1 VVLDPAGFDAIQP
14 GDVLIA
20 KPCALRRGFAATFRG
35 NGMTVME
42 PEREVTN
49 PVAFPRLS
57 DAQLARLRSYGTP
70 QTVGPGDV
78 LYHPGDAT
86 YDLIVTEDATV
97 EIVQPATL
105 EAPEESLVRFGP
117 GSFLGELN
125 LLTGQAVYLIAR
137 VTEAGRMHRITPSRF
152 RQLMAEDP
160 DLSDILLE
168 AFRARREILTQNGAS
183 RGLELVG
190 SAMDS
195 ASLALRT
202 YVARRRLPHVW
213 FDADS
218 IAGQSLIEAASLTS
232 ADLPA
237 ALTPDQVLRRASPGE
252 LAQALGLT
260 YRRTDSDASV
270 DVTVVGAGPAGLA
283 AAVYASSEGLTTVL
297 VDAVGPGG
305 QAAATSRIE
314 NYLGFPSGI
323 SGAQLAERAET
334 QALKFGAQLSTP
346 CEIVALDIEGHLRAV
361 IADGTDIPTRALIIA
376 SGARYRSLTLERW
389 DEFVGAGIF
398 YAATDLEA
406 RSCAGGP
413 VTVVGGGN
421 GAGQAA
427 LFLASCG
434 CDVTVAI
441 RRPEIESGMSRY
453 LVDRLLA
460 NPNIAV
466 RGSTEVMRLGGEH
479 VLESI
484 SLIGP
489 GGEQREQACRGLFCF
504 IGAEPATS
512 WLTGVALDEHGFVRT
527 DVQLTSDELGET
539 WTALGRGPLPFET
552 SVPGV
557 FAVGDVRHGSMKR
570 VAAAVGEGASAIR
583 SVHTA
588 IGVRA

>member
-1 VVLDPAGFDAIQP
+1 M
-14 GDVLIA
+14 
-20 KPCALRRGFAATFRG
+20 
-35 NGMTVME
+35 NE
-42 PEREVTN
+42 PEN
-49 PVAFPRLS
+49 PAVNPRLS
-57 DAQLARLRSYGTP
+57 EPQLARVRAYGTP
-70 QTVGPGDV
+70 QAVEAGEV
-78 LYHPGDAT
+78 LYGPGDAT
-86 YDLIVTEDATV
+86 YDLIVAEDATV
-97 EIVQPATL
+97 EIVQPATRD
-105 EAPEESLVRFGP
+105 APEESLVRFGP

-125 LLTGQAVYLIAR
+125 MLTGQAVYLMAR
-137 VTEAGRMHRITPSRF
+137 VVEGGRVHRIPPARF

-160 DLSDILLE
+160 ELSDLLVE
-168 AFRARREILTQNGAS
+168 AFRARRDLLRENGAS

-202 YVARRRLPHVW
+202 YAARRRLPHLW
-213 FDADS
+213 FEADTA
-218 IAGQSLIEAASLTS
+218 AGQTLMDIASLAS

-237 ALTPDQVLRRASPGE
+237 ALMPDRVLRRATPGE
-252 LAQALGLT
+252 LAETLGLS
-260 YRRTDSDASV
+260 YRAIDPGASV
-270 DVTVVGAGPAGLA
+270 DLTVVGAGPAGLA
-283 AAVYASSEGLTTVL
+283 AAVYASSEGLSTVL
-297 VDAVGPGG
+297 VDALGPGG
-305 QAAATSRIE
+305 QAATSSRIE

-334 QALKFGAQLSTP
+334 QALKFGAQFSTP
-346 CEIVALDIEGHLRAV
+346 CEIVALEIDEQLRAV
-361 IADGTDIPTRALIIA
+361 LADGTEIPTRAVIIA
-376 SGARYRSLTLERW
+376 SGARYRSLMLERW

-398 YAATDLEA
+398 YAATELEA
-406 RSCAGGP
+406 RSCADGP

-427 LFLASCG
+427 LFLASFG

-460 NPNIAV
+460 NPMITV
-466 RGSTEVMRLGGEH
+466 RGGTEVTRLDGGH

-484 SLIGP
+484 SLTGP
-489 GGEQREQACRGLFCF
+489 AGELDEQGCRGLFCF

-527 DVQLTSDELGET
+527 DVELTGDELGET
-539 WTALGRGPLPFET
+539 WSALGRRPLPFET

-557 FAVGDVRHGSMKR
+557 FAAGDVRHGSMKR
-570 VAAAVGEGASAIR
+570 VAAAVGEGASAVR

>member
-1 VVLDPAGFDAIQP
+1 MFRLGITNSMLESE
-14 GDVLIA
+14 GDVS
-20 KPCALRRGFAATFRG
+20 
-35 NGMTVME
+35 
-42 PEREVTN
+42 N

-57 DAQLARLRSYGTP
+57 DAQLERLRSYGTP
-70 QTVGPGDV
+70 QTVEAGDV
-78 LYHPGDAT
+78 LYRPGDAT

-97 EIVQPATL
+97 DIIQPAIRD
-105 EAPEESLVRFGP
+105 AAEESLVRFGP
-117 GSFLGELN
+117 RSFLGELN

-137 VTEAGRMHRITPSRF
+137 VTGAGHLHRIAPARF

-202 YVARRRLPHVW
+202 YAARRRLPHLW

-218 IAGQSLIEAASLTS
+218 IAGQSLKEAASLTS

-237 ALTPDQVLRRASPGE
+237 AVMPDRVLRRATPGD
-252 LAQALGLT
+252 LAQTLGLS

-270 DVTVVGAGPAGLA
+270 DLTVVGAGPAGLA
-283 AAVYASSEGLTTVL
+283 AAVYASSEGLSTVL
-297 VDAVGPGG
+297 LDAIGPGG

-323 SGAQLAERAET
+323 SGAELAERAET
-334 QALKFGAQLSTP
+334 QALKFGARLSTP
-346 CEIVALDIEGHLRAV
+346 CEIVALDTDGHLRA
-361 IADGTDIPTRALIIA
+361 ILADGTDIPTRALIIA

-398 YAATDLEA
+398 YAATELEA
-406 RSCAGGP
+406 RACADGP

-434 CDVTVAI
+434 CEVTVAI
-441 RRPEIESGMSRY
+441 RRPEIEIGMSRY

-460 NPNIAV
+460 NPKITV
-466 RGSTEVMRLGGEH
+466 RRSTEVTRLDGER

-484 SLIGP
+484 SLVGP
-489 GGEQREQACRGLFCF
+489 VGEQREQACRGLFCF

-512 WLTGVALDEHGFVRT
+512 WLTGVALDEDGFVRT

-539 WTALGRGPLPFET
+539 WSALGRGALPFET
-552 SVPGV
+552 NVPGV
-557 FAVGDVRHGSMKR
+557 FAVGDVRHGSTKR

-583 SVHTA
+583 SVHIA
-588 IGVRA
+588 VGVKA

>member
-1 VVLDPAGFDAIQP
+1 VNA
-14 GDVLIA
+14 
-20 KPCALRRGFAATFRG
+20 
-35 NGMTVME
+35 
-42 PEREVTN
+42 EVTN
-49 PVAFPRLS
+49 PVAYPPLS

-70 QTVGPGDV
+70 QTVEAGEI
-78 LYHPGDAT
+78 LYGPGDAT
-86 YDLIVTEDATV
+86 YDLIVTEKAMV
-97 EIVQPATL
+97 EIVQPATRDG
-105 EAPEESLVRFGP
+105 PEEPLVRFGP

-125 LLTGQAVYLIAR
+125 MLTGQAVYLIAR
-137 VTEAGRMHRITPSRF
+137 VVEDGRVHRIAPARF

-160 DLSDILLE
+160 ELSDLLLE
-168 AFRARREILTQNGAS
+168 AFRARREVLTHNAAS

-190 SAMDS
+190 TAMDS

-202 YVARRRLPHVW
+202 YAARRRLPHLW

-218 IAGQSLIEAASLTS
+218 AAGKTLIEAASLTS

-237 ALTPDQVLRRASPGE
+237 ALMPNRVLRRATPGE
-252 LAQALGLT
+252 LAQTLGLS
-260 YRRTDSDASV
+260 YRGIDSGAAV

-283 AAVYASSEGLTTVL
+283 AAVYAASEGLTTVL
-297 VDAVGPGG
+297 LDALGPGG
-305 QAAATSRIE
+305 QAAASSRIE

-323 SGAQLAERAET
+323 SGAQLTERAET
-334 QALKFGAQLSTP
+334 QALKFGAQFSTP
-346 CEIVALDIEGHLRAV
+346 CEIVALEIDEHLHAV
-361 IADGTDIPTRALIIA
+361 LADGTDIATRALIAA
-376 SGARYRSLTLERW
+376 SGARYRSLGLERW
-389 DEFVGAGIF
+389 DEFAGAGIF
-398 YAATDLEA
+398 YAATELEA
-406 RSCAGGP
+406 RSCADGP

-427 LFLASCG
+427 LFLASSG

-460 NPNIAV
+460 NPKITV
-466 RGSTEVMRLGGEH
+466 RGGTEVTRLDGER

-484 SLIGP
+484 SLVGP
-489 GGEQREQACRGLFCF
+489 AGEPHEQACRGLFCF

-527 DVQLTSDELGET
+527 DVQLTSDDLGET
-539 WTALGRGPLPFET
+539 WSALGRPPLPFET
-552 SVPGV
+552 SVARV

-570 VAAAVGEGASAIR
+570 VAAAVGEGASAVR

>member
-1 VVLDPAGFDAIQP
+1 VTGIESELEAG
-14 GDVLIA
+14 
-20 KPCALRRGFAATFRG
+20 
-35 NGMTVME
+35 
-42 PEREVTN
+42 N

-57 DAQLARLRSYGTP
+57 DAQLARLQAYGTP
-70 QTVGPGDV
+70 QTVEAGDV
-78 LYHPGDAT
+78 LYGPGDAA

-97 EIVQPATL
+97 EIVQPATRD
-105 EAPEESLVRFGP
+105 APEESLVRFGP

-137 VTEAGRMHRITPSRF
+137 VVEAGRVHRIAPARF
-152 RQLMAEDP
+152 RQVMAEDP
-160 DLSDILLE
+160 ELSDILLE
-168 AFRARREILTQNGAS
+168 AFGARREVLRESGAS

-190 SAMDS
+190 SVMDS

-202 YVARRRLPHVW
+202 YAARRRLPHLW

-218 IAGQSLIEAASLTS
+218 VAGQSLLAEASLTS

-237 ALTPDQVLRRASPGE
+237 ALMPDRVLRRTTPGE
-252 LAQALGLT
+252 LAETLGLS
-260 YRRTDSDASV
+260 YRGIASDGLV
-270 DVTVVGAGPAGLA
+270 DLTVVGAGPAGLA
-283 AAVYASSEGLTTVL
+283 AAVYGASEGLTTVVL
-297 VDAVGPGG
+297 DAVSPGG
-305 QAAATSRIE
+305 QAGGTTRIE

-323 SGAQLAERAET
+323 SGAELTERAET
-334 QALKFGAQLSTP
+334 QALKFGARLSTP
-346 CEIVALDIEGHLRAV
+346 CEIVALDIDEHLHAV
-361 IADGTDIPTRALIIA
+361 LADGTAVPTRALIIA

-398 YAATDLEA
+398 YAATELEA
-406 RSCAGGP
+406 RLCADSP

-434 CDVTVAI
+434 SDVTVAI

-460 NPNIAV
+460 NPKVTV
-466 RGSTEVMRLGGEH
+466 RGGTEVTRLDGEG

-484 SLIGP
+484 SLTGP
-489 GGEQREQACRGLFCF
+489 AGEVHEQPCRGLFCF
-504 IGAEPATS
+504 IGAEPATG
-512 WLTGVALDEHGFVRT
+512 WLSGVALDEHGFVRT

-539 WTALGRGPLPFET
+539 WSALGRPPLPFET

-570 VAAAVGEGASAIR
+570 VAAAVGEGASAVR

>member
-1 VVLDPAGFDAIQP
+1 VAGIES
-14 GDVLIA
+14 V
-20 KPCALRRGFAATFRG
+20 
-35 NGMTVME
+35 
-42 PEREVTN
+42 PEVDN
-49 PVAFPRLS
+49 PVAFPRLT

-70 QTVGPGDV
+70 QMVDAGDV
-78 LYHPGDAT
+78 LYGPGDAT
-86 YDLIVTEDATV
+86 YDLIVVEDATV
-97 EIVQPATL
+97 EIVQPATRD
-105 EAPEESLVRFGP
+105 APKESLVQFGP

-137 VTEAGRMHRITPSRF
+137 VVEGGRVHRIAPARF
-152 RQLMAEDP
+152 RRLMAEDP
-160 DLSDILLE
+160 ELSDILLE
-168 AFRARREILTQNGAS
+168 AFRARREILTHNGAS

-202 YVARRRLPHVW
+202 YAARRRLPHLW

-218 IAGQSLIEAASLTS
+218 VAGQSLVKAASLTS

-237 ALTPDQVLRRASPGE
+237 ALMPDRALRRATPGE
-252 LAQALGLT
+252 LAEALGLS
-260 YRRTDSDASV
+260 YRGIDSGGSV
-270 DVTVVGAGPAGLA
+270 DLTVVGAGPAGLA

-297 VDAVGPGG
+297 LDALGPGG
-305 QAAATSRIE
+305 QAAASTRIE

-323 SGAQLAERAET
+323 SGAELAERAEA
-334 QALKFGAQLSTP
+334 QALKFGARLSAP
-346 CEIVALDIEGHLRAV
+346 CEIVALDIDEHLRAV
-361 IADGTDIPTRALIIA
+361 LADGTDIPTRALIIA
-376 SGARYRSLTLERW
+376 SGARYRSLPLERW
-389 DEFVGAGIF
+389 DEFAGAGIF
-398 YAATDLEA
+398 YAATELEA
-406 RSCAGGP
+406 RPCADGP

-460 NPNIAV
+460 DPRITV
-466 RGSTEVMRLGGEH
+466 RGGTEVTRLDGEH
-479 VLESI
+479 VLESV
-484 SLIGP
+484 SLVGP
-489 GGEQREQACRGLFCF
+489 AGEVHEQPCRGLFCF
-504 IGAEPATS
+504 IGAEPATG

-539 WTALGRGPLPFET
+539 WSALGRGPLPFET

-570 VAAAVGEGASAIR
+570 VAAAVGEGASAVR
-583 SVHTA
+583 SVHAA